1 MAIVDVKKMSVIA
14 LRRDKSRLTEIF
26 QRLGKV
32 EIIDIRDKTP
42 QKEWDT
48 LFETH
53 ESARELT
60 EVQGKLGEVQFALD
74 FMAKYAPAKK
84 SLFAEKLVYDET
96 AMEALSRSEQLWAVV
111 KECREL
117 ESRLNSIKSEE
128 MKLLSTVDLLKPWK
142 GLDVPV
148 QEIRPT
154 EKVAIF
160 TGTLPSNTVE
170 TVKALLSEK
179 APESAL
185 EVISADREYTNV
197 LLVYRKSLEQE
208 VSAILKENSWSK
220 IDLPQVEGT
229 PAQAMELAAQKQK
242 EFESIRQDIAEN
254 AARLSEKRPDLEVL
268 FDYYSM
274 ISGRMVV
281 ERTAGNTRETFYMEG
296 WVAAPDTERVKKAL
310 LKKIPEAYITFEDPG
325 EDDDVPVVLKNPGF
339 VEPFEM
345 ITDLYSPP
353 GKKDFDPNTLVS
365 IFYFI
370 FFGMMISDAGY
381 GIVLTLLGLW
391 ALKALKPKGILKKLM
406 GLITLG
412 GISTVF
418 WGAMFGGWFGDLI
431 RMRPLWMNPLD
442 DPMSL
447 LIVSFILGIIQIF
460 VGLGAAAYK
469 NIKAGSV
476 LDAVFD
482 QGLWALLLAG
492 LIMFAFPQ
500 LGGVAK
506 VLSAAGAIGLVLT
519 QGRSKPSIPGK
530 ITSGILSLYDVTG
543 YLSDVLS
550 YSRILALGLATGVIA
565 MVINTMA
572 KMLGINIVGYVLMT
586 VALVIGHVFNIAINA
601 LGAYVHSSRLQ
612 YVEFFGK
619 FYEGGG
625 RTFNPFVVKTKY
637 INLMSEEEL

>member
-14 LRRDKSRLTEIF
+14 LRRDRSKLVETF
-26 QRLGKV
+26 QKLGKV
-32 EIIDIRDKTP
+32 EIIDIRDRTSQEDWEK
-42 QKEWDT
+42 
-48 LFETH
+48 LFETQ
-53 ESARELT
+53 ESARVLT
-60 EVQGKLGEVQFALD
+60 EIQGKLGEVQFALD
-74 FMAKYAPAKK
+74 FMARYAPAKK
-84 SLFAEKLVYDET
+84 SLFAEKPAYGEA
-96 AMEALSRSEQLWAVV
+96 AMEDLSRSEELWAVV

-117 ESRLNSIKSEE
+117 ETRLNGLRSEE
-128 MKLLSTVDLLKPWK
+128 MRLLSTVDLLKPWES
-142 GLDVPV
+142 LDVPV
-148 QEIRPT
+148 QELKST

-160 TGTLPSNTVE
+160 TGSLPVGVVE
-170 TVKALLSEK
+170 SVKVLLRDK

-185 EVISADREYTNV
+185 EVISTDRELACV

-208 VSAILKENSWSK
+208 VSEILKENSWSK

-229 PAQAMELAAQKQK
+229 PAGVIEQAAEKQK
-242 EFESIRQDIAEN
+242 EFERIRQEI
-254 AARLSEKRPDLEVL
+254 AARAVELSAQRPDLEVVY
-268 FDYYSM
+268 DYYNLM
-274 ISGRMVV
+274 SGRMGV
-281 ERTAGNTRETFYMEG
+281 ERTVGNTRETFYMEG
-296 WVAAPDTERVKKAL
+296 WVAKPDIEKVKKTL
-310 LKKIPEAYITFEDPG
+310 LKRIPEAYITFNDPDD
-325 EDDDVPVVLKNPGF
+325 EDDAPVVLKNPAF

-353 GKKDFDPNTLVS
+353 GRKDFDPNTLVS

-391 ALKALKPKGILKKLM
+391 ALKTLKPKGMLKKLM

-418 WGAMFGGWFGDLI
+418 WGAMFGGWFGDLFNA
-431 RMRPLWMNPLD
+431 RPLWMNPLE

-447 LIVSFILGIIQIF
+447 LVFSFALGIIQIF

-469 NIKAGSV
+469 NIKSGNV

-482 QGLWALLLAG
+482 QGLWAVLLVG
-492 LIMFAFPQ
+492 LIMFAFPT

-506 VLSAAGAIGLVLT
+506 VLAIAGAVGLILT
-519 QGRSKPSIPGK
+519 QGRSKPNILGK
-530 ITSGILSLYDVTG
+530 LSSGILSLYDVTG

-565 MVINTMA
+565 MVVNTMA
-572 KMLGINIVGYVLMT
+572 KMLGFNIIGYVLMA
-586 VALVIGHVFNIAINA
+586 VALVVGHVFNIAINA

-637 INLMSEEEL
+637 TNLMSEEEF

>member
-14 LRRDKSRLTEIF
+14 LRRDRSKLVETF
-26 QRLGKV
+26 QKLGKV
-32 EIIDIRDKTP
+32 EIIDIRDRTSQEDWEK
-42 QKEWDT
+42 
-48 LFETH
+48 LFETQ
-53 ESARELT
+53 ESARVLT
-60 EVQGKLGEVQFALD
+60 EIQGKLGEVQFALD
-74 FMAKYAPAKK
+74 FMARYAPAKK
-84 SLFAEKLVYDET
+84 SLFAEKPAYGEA
-96 AMEALSRSEQLWAVV
+96 AMEDLSRSEELWAVV

-117 ESRLNSIKSEE
+117 ETRLNGLRSEE
-128 MKLLSTVDLLKPWK
+128 MRLLSTVDLLKPWES
-142 GLDVPV
+142 LDVPV
-148 QEIRPT
+148 QELKST

-160 TGTLPSNTVE
+160 TGSLPVGVVE
-170 TVKALLSEK
+170 SVKVLLRDK

-185 EVISADREYTNV
+185 EVISTDRELACV

-208 VSAILKENSWSK
+208 VSEILKENSWSK

-229 PAQAMELAAQKQK
+229 PAGVIEQAAEKQK
-242 EFESIRQDIAEN
+242 EFERIRQEIADRAVE
-254 AARLSEKRPDLEVL
+254 LSAQRPDLEVVY
-268 FDYYSM
+268 DYYNLM
-274 ISGRMVV
+274 SGRMGV
-281 ERTAGNTRETFYMEG
+281 ERTVGNTRETFYMEG
-296 WVAAPDTERVKKAL
+296 WVAKPDIEKVKKTL
-310 LKKIPEAYITFEDPG
+310 LKRIPEAYITFNDPDD
-325 EDDDVPVVLKNPGF
+325 EDDAPVVLKNPAF

-353 GKKDFDPNTLVS
+353 GRKDFDPNTLVS

-391 ALKALKPKGILKKLM
+391 ALKTLKPKGMLKKLM

-418 WGAMFGGWFGDLI
+418 WGAMFGGWFGDLFNA
-431 RMRPLWMNPLD
+431 RPLWMNPLE

-447 LIVSFILGIIQIF
+447 LVFSFALGIIQIF

-469 NIKAGSV
+469 NIKSGNV

-482 QGLWALLLAG
+482 QGLWAVLLVG
-492 LIMFAFPQ
+492 LIMFAFPT

-506 VLSAAGAIGLVLT
+506 VLAIAGAVGLILT
-519 QGRSKPSIPGK
+519 QGRSKPNILGK
-530 ITSGILSLYDVTG
+530 LSSGILSLYDVTG

-565 MVINTMA
+565 MVVNTMA
-572 KMLGINIVGYVLMT
+572 KMLGFNIIGYVLMA
-586 VALVIGHVFNIAINA
+586 VALVVGHVFNIAINA

-637 INLMSEEEL
+637 TNLMSEEEF

>member
-1 MAIVDVKKMSVIA
+1 
-14 LRRDKSRLTEIF
+14 
-26 QRLGKV
+26 
-32 EIIDIRDKTP
+32 
-42 QKEWDT
+42 
-48 LFETH
+48 
-53 ESARELT
+53 
-60 EVQGKLGEVQFALD
+60 
-74 FMAKYAPAKK
+74 
-84 SLFAEKLVYDET
+84 
-96 AMEALSRSEQLWAVV
+96 MEDLSRSEELWAVV

-117 ESRLNSIKSEE
+117 ETRLNGLRSEE
-128 MKLLSTVDLLKPWK
+128 MRLLSTVDLLKPWES
-142 GLDVPV
+142 LDVPV
-148 QEIRPT
+148 QELKST

-160 TGTLPSNTVE
+160 TGSLPVGVVE
-170 TVKALLSEK
+170 SVKVLLRDK

-185 EVISADREYTNV
+185 EVISTDRELACV

-208 VSAILKENSWSK
+208 VSEILKENSWSK

-229 PAQAMELAAQKQK
+229 PAGVIEQAAEKQK
-242 EFESIRQDIAEN
+242 EFERIRQEIADRAVE
-254 AARLSEKRPDLEVL
+254 LSAQRPDLEVVY
-268 FDYYSM
+268 DYYNLM
-274 ISGRMVV
+274 SGRMGV
-281 ERTAGNTRETFYMEG
+281 ERTVGNTRETFYMEG
-296 WVAAPDTERVKKAL
+296 WVAKPDIEKVKKTL
-310 LKKIPEAYITFEDPG
+310 LKRIPEAYITFNDPDD
-325 EDDDVPVVLKNPGF
+325 EDDAPVVLKNPAF

-353 GKKDFDPNTLVS
+353 GRKDFDPNTLVS

-391 ALKALKPKGILKKLM
+391 ALKTLKPKGMLKKLM

-418 WGAMFGGWFGDLI
+418 WGAMFGGWFGDLFNA
-431 RMRPLWMNPLD
+431 RPLWMNPLE

-447 LIVSFILGIIQIF
+447 LVFSFALGIIQIF

-469 NIKAGSV
+469 NIKSGNV

-482 QGLWALLLAG
+482 QGLWAVLLVG
-492 LIMFAFPQ
+492 LIMFAFPT

-506 VLSAAGAIGLVLT
+506 VLAIAGAVGLILT
-519 QGRSKPSIPGK
+519 QGRSKPNILGK
-530 ITSGILSLYDVTG
+530 LSSGILSLYDVTG

-565 MVINTMA
+565 MVVNTMA
-572 KMLGINIVGYVLMT
+572 KMLGFNIIGYVLMA
-586 VALVIGHVFNIAINA
+586 VALVVGHVFNIAINA

-637 INLMSEEEL
+637 TNLMSEEEF

>member
-14 LRRDKSRLTEIF
+14 LRRDRSKLVETF
-26 QRLGKV
+26 QKLGKV
-32 EIIDIRDKTP
+32 EIIDIRDRTSQEDWEK
-42 QKEWDT
+42 
-48 LFETH
+48 LFETQ
-53 ESARELT
+53 ESARVLT
-60 EVQGKLGEVQFALD
+60 EIQGKLGEVQFALD
-74 FMAKYAPAKK
+74 FMARYAPAKK
-84 SLFAEKLVYDET
+84 SLFAEKPAYGEA
-96 AMEALSRSEQLWAVV
+96 AMEDLSRSEELWAVV

-117 ESRLNSIKSEE
+117 ETRLNGLRSEE
-128 MKLLSTVDLLKPWK
+128 MRLLSTVDLLKPWES
-142 GLDVPV
+142 LDVPV
-148 QEIRPT
+148 QELKST

-160 TGTLPSNTVE
+160 TGSLPVGVVE
-170 TVKALLSEK
+170 SVKVLLRDK

-185 EVISADREYTNV
+185 EVISTDRELACV

-208 VSAILKENSWSK
+208 VSEILKENSWSK

-229 PAQAMELAAQKQK
+229 PAGVIEQAAEKQK
-242 EFESIRQDIAEN
+242 EFERIRQEIADRAVE
-254 AARLSEKRPDLEVL
+254 LSAQRPDLEVVY
-268 FDYYSM
+268 DYYNLM
-274 ISGRMVV
+274 SGRMGV
-281 ERTAGNTRETFYMEG
+281 ERTVGNTRETFYMEG
-296 WVAAPDTERVKKAL
+296 WVAKPDIEKVKKTL
-310 LKKIPEAYITFEDPG
+310 LKRIPEAYITFNDPDD
-325 EDDDVPVVLKNPGF
+325 EDDAPVVLKNPAF

-353 GKKDFDPNTLVS
+353 GRKDFDPNTLVS

-391 ALKALKPKGILKKLM
+391 ALKTLKPKGILKKLM

-412 GISTVF
+412 GISTIF

-431 RMRPLWMNPLD
+431 KVRPLWMDPLN

-447 LIVSFILGIIQIF
+447 LIFSFALGIIQIY

-469 NIKAGSV
+469 NIKAGKV

-482 QGLWALLLAG
+482 QGLWALLIAG
-492 LIMFAFPQ
+492 LIMFAFPN
-500 LGGVAK
+500 LGRIAK
-506 VLSAAGAIGLVLT
+506 VLAIAGAAGLVLT
-519 QGRSKPSIPGK
+519 QGRSKKNILGK
-530 ITSGILSLYDVTG
+530 ISSGILSLYDVTG

-565 MVINTMA
+565 MVVNTMA
-572 KMLGINIVGYVLMT
+572 KMLGFNIIGYLLMA
-586 VALVIGHVFNIAINA
+586 VALVVGHVFNIAINA

-637 INLMSEEEL
+637 TNLMSEEEF